1 MQSPKNE
8 RGVKLSVYKMLR
20 RHQKGQKPGSPGE
33 VRKAGWEVAF
43 ESYHKGLVL
52 ENREKEKVQSEQE

>member
-1 MQSPKNE
+1 
-8 RGVKLSVYKMLR
+8 MLR

-43 ESYHKGLVL
+43 ESYHEGLVL